1 MVIINNNNKLPIFL
15 IFLSLKDYFY
25 YILYDL
31 WVNLAIHVTLYLK
44 LLLILHRIV
53 KLIFSF
59 KFASRCESKGKKTNH
74 NLGAKSARLTALDPV
89 P

>member
-1 MVIINNNNKLPIFL
+1 MVIINNNNKLLIFL

-53 KLIFSF
+53 KLIYAVRLS
-59 KFASRCESKGKKTNH
+59 TNF
-74 NLGAKSARLTALDPV
+74 LI
-89 P
+89 